1 MKIGFLINPI
11 AGMGGSVALKGT
23 DGEETLRRALELGA
37 LPRSP
42 ERARAAVRELAE
54 APSEHTF
61 YAPSG
66 IMGADILSEYGIK
79 AEIISLPSSSSKPE
93 DTKRAAEEMKA
104 HGVDLIVFA
113 GGDGTARDI
122 CSVIGESIPVI
133 GIPAGV
139 KIHSGVY
146 AKRPCDAGR
155 LTRNFLINK
164 VKRFSV
170 TEVVD
175 IDEEAFRDNIVR
187 ARLYGYMNIPDDRE
201 YMQERK
207 AGSAGKEA
215 EVTSNL
221 ALYIVKEMKPG
232 ALYLI
237 GSGSTTSAVTK
248 HMGINGTLLGV
259 DAVSDKQLL
268 GKDLTAKEIAE
279 ILSKYES
286 NKRYLIITIIG
297 GQGHIFGRGN
307 QQLSPAVLR
316 LIPKENIIVIATPG
330 KLSQLFGKSLIAD
343 TGDTDLDKAFSGY
356 IAVTTGFGQRTM
368 TRIG

>member
-1 MKIGFLINPI
+1 MKIGFLVNPI

-37 LPRSP
+37 RPMSP
-42 ERARAAVRELAE
+42 ERAKIAAAE
-54 APSEHTF
+54 FAPMAEGHVF

-66 IMGADILSEYGIK
+66 IMGADILAEFGIT
-79 AEIISLPSSSSKPE
+79 AEIIYCPSNNSLPE
-93 DTKRAAEEMKA
+93 DTKKTAEEMKTV
-104 HGVDLIVFA
+104 GVDLIIFA

-122 CSVIGESIPVI
+122 CSVVGESIPVI

-146 AKRPCDAGR
+146 AKRPIDAGR
-155 LTRNFLINK
+155 LIKNFLEGK

-187 ARLYGYMNIPDDRE
+187 ARLYGYMSVPDDRE
-201 YMQERK
+201 FMQERK

-215 EVTSNL
+215 ETTSNL
-221 ALYIVKEMKPG
+221 AMYIAKEMKPD

-237 GSGSTTSAVTK
+237 GSGSTTSAVTRQL
-248 HMGINGTLLGV
+248 GIEGTLLGV
-259 DAVSDKQLL
+259 DAVCNKKLI
-268 GKDLTAKEIAE
+268 GKDLTEKEITG
-279 ILSKYES
+279 LLNKY
-286 NKRYLIITIIG
+286 NTYQRYLIITIIG

-307 QQLSPAVLR
+307 QQLSPSVLR
-316 LIPKENIIVIATPG
+316 LIPKSNIIIVSTPN
-330 KLSQLFGKSLIAD
+330 KLSQLFGKSLITD
-343 TGDTDLDKAFSGY
+343 TGDVELDETFKGY
-356 IAVTTGFGQRTM
+356 MPVTTGFGQSTM
-368 TRIG
+368 TRVG